1 MAKLIAFLDGDE
13 GAQEMRK
20 ALQKVEEGN
29 EIQYRDINVSAD
41 EAEKFGI
48 KLTPALVVMGDEDMG
63 MRFYGIPRGKEEK
76 SLKNALKMA
85 HGGEN
90 GLKEDDMEKA
100 RAIDIPVTIEVFTT
114 PQCTYCPKAVK
125 VAFWFAQANSN
136 ITAEIIDAT
145 EFDELAMKYKITA
158 VPTLV
163 INDSV
168 VATVQGSTKEYIESY
183 FNLIGHLQGHE
194 HH

>member
-13 GAQEMRK
+13 GAQGMRK
-20 ALQKVEEGN
+20 ALEKAGKGN
-29 EIQYRDINVSAD
+29 DIEYRDINTSKA
-41 EAEKFGI
+41 EAEKFAI
-48 KLTPALVVMGDEDMG
+48 EMTPALVVTGDEDIG

-76 SLKNALKMA
+76 SLKYALLIA
-85 HGGEN
+85 NGGEN
-90 GLKEDDMEKA
+90 GLKDDDMEKA
-100 RAIDIPVTIEVFTT
+100 RAIDTPVTIGIFTT
-114 PQCTYCPKAVK
+114 TQCTYCPKAVK
-125 VAFWFAQANSN
+125 VAFWFAQANPN

-163 INDSV
+163 INSSV
-168 VATVQGSTKEYIESY
+168 VSTVQGSTKEYIESY
-183 FNLIGHLQGHE
+183 FNLIEHLKGHE